1 MSRILKSVIDVSHS
15 EIAILDLRHEPT
27 CLVDLVLCGGDLC
40 DGRGGLEGEIGL
52 AMECNVPH
60 GDRRGADGPTLL
72 YQAGSWR
79 RNPAATRL
87 LWTCVQRV
95 S

>member
-1 MSRILKSVIDVSHS
+1 
-15 EIAILDLRHEPT
+15 
-27 CLVDLVLCGGDLC
+27 LCGGDLC

-52 AMECNVPH
+52 AMERYVPH

-79 RNPAATRL
+79 RNPAAT
-87 LWTCVQRV
+87 
-95 S
+95 